1 MIFSNTAII
10 AFQDLVGF
18 GSDARMNIPG
28 VAEKNWRFRTTE
40 ETVDAVDT
48 AYYKKINRIFKRDY
62 KVL

>member
-1 MIFSNTAII
+1 MC
-10 AFQDLVGF
+10 GF

-28 VAEKNWRFRTTE
+28 VADKNWRFRTTE